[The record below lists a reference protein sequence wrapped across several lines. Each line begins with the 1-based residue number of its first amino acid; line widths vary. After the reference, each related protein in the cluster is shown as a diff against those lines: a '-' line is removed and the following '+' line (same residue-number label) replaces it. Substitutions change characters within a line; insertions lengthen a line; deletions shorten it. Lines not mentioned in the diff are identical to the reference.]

1 MSCYQQL
8 NAELAMSDKT
18 NDKELSLDELKAV
31 SGAGFGPTDDPVE
44 VASAK
49 TTPSTW
55 DADKCQNQMA
65 QAKCARKIQSKGQ
78 AWKNDKNV

>member
-1 MSCYQQL
+1 M
-8 NAELAMSDKT
+8 ELPMSDKT

-49 TTPSTW
+49 TTPSPW
-55 DADKCQNQMA
+55 DFESTEDKLG
-65 QAKCARKIQSKGQ
+65 QAKCARKIENTGQ
-78 AWKNDKNV
+78 AWKNDKNL